1 MTSASTHTPDGP
13 AAALPPTVTSRT
25 TSTGLEVLTVD
36 NAHGTAE
43 VYLQGAHVTAW
54 TPAGEDPVLWLS
66 SASAFEPGVPVR
78 GGIPIC
84 FPWFGAR
91 EGHPDAPAHGY
102 ARRSVWTLVD
112 ALDDR
117 DGTLLRLALAA
128 PSDPGLA
135 DLTGL
140 DALYE
145 VRVGRTLDVAL
156 TVTSTR
162 DVPVRFEEAQHT
174 YLQVHDVEA
183 VSVHGLEET
192 TYLDKTAAPGT
203 DPVRAAEGAALV
215 PRGQVDRVYRGTSGP
230 VRVVDGARTVVV
242 TKTSS
247 DSTVVW
253 SPGAVVAAG
262 MRDMGEG
269 EWRQMLCVETAN
281 VGEHAVVLEPGRSH
295 TLGSSYEVVTQI

>member
-1 MTSASTHTPDGP
+1 MTTDSTAP
-13 AAALPPTVTSRT
+13 ALPPTVTSRT
-25 TSTGLEVLTVD
+25 TPAGLEVLTVA

-91 EGHPDAPAHGY
+91 DGHPEAPAHGY
-102 ARRSVWTLVD
+102 ARRTVWTLVG
-112 ALDDR
+112 AHDDHE
-117 DGTLLRLALAA
+117 TTVLRLALAA
-128 PSDPGLA
+128 PADPALA
-135 DLTGL
+135 DLSGL

-174 YLQVHDVEA
+174 YLRVLDVEA
-183 VSVHGLEET
+183 TAVHGLEEVA
-192 TYLDKTAAPGT
+192 YLDKTAAAGT
-203 DPVRAAEGAALV
+203 DPHRTPEGAPLV
-215 PRGQVDRVYRGTSGP
+215 PSGQVDRVYLGTSGP
-230 VRVVDGARTVVV
+230 VQVVDAARTVRV
-242 TKTSS
+242 TKSS
-247 DSTVVW
+247 SQSTVVW
-253 SPGAVVAAG
+253 SPGAEVAAG
-262 MRDMGEG
+262 MRDMGPG
-269 EWRQMLCVETAN
+269 EWREMVCVESAN
-281 VGEHAVVLEPGRSH
+281 VGEHAVVLEPGRPH
-295 TLGSSYEVVTQI
+295 TLGSSYEVLPRV